1 MVNRTIAKFFAIM
14 LQYNSK
20 IRIVLQQYVKK
31 KKKNFPSI
39 FFSPTSIL
47 FSLFLLLSVSP
58 SLFSPLYGPK
68 RHLFSLFLLCWVRCL
83 GCGSY
88 VQVVGDGVGQWW
100 LWLWVTPSLHHS
112 RNGHTSFYE
121 SNHRDDHLVRF
132 PIVKPLTLYRVSN
145 AHMWGD
151 VVFRPKIPHPL
162 LGVY

>member
-1 MVNRTIAKFFAIM
+1 M
-14 LQYNSK
+14 LKNIYIFYSPP
-20 IRIVLQQYVKK
+20 IFSLQLQ
-31 KKKNFPSI
+31 
-39 FFSPTSIL
+39 FFSLSS
-47 FSLFLLLSVSP
+47 FSSLFLHLCSLLSTDPNAIS
-58 SLFSPLYGPK
+58 SLSSFSVGSGVWVVGPV
-68 RHLFSLFLLCWVRCL
+68 FGSWL

-88 VQVVGDGVGQWW
+88 VWVVGDGVGQWW
-100 LWLWVTPSLHHS
+100 LWLWVMPSLHHS

-132 PIVKPLTLYRVSN
+132 PIVKPLTLCRVSN